1 MPNPSDTQNDDQFE
15 LELRQFRPLAPEP
28 FPIQKINRPPS
39 HRFAGILA
47 IAAVAVVAVV
57 LGWISPY
64 RSRPAT
70 PAAGTEQL
78 PNPQPLTLGR
88 TNTLLARS
96 PSYKAALDALAFQ
109 AQPSPVTQE
118 KRSAIAELS
127 KERIKL

>member
-1 MPNPSDTQNDDQFE
+1 MPNPSDTQSDNQFE
-15 LELRQFRPLAPEP
+15 MDLKQFRPLAPAP
-28 FPIQKINRPPS
+28 LPIQEINRPPS
-39 HRFAGILA
+39 HKFAGILS

-57 LGWISPY
+57 LWLTLPY

-78 PNPQPLTLGR
+78 PSPQPLILGR
-88 TNTLLARS
+88 TNTLLATS

-109 AQPSPVTQE
+109 TQPSPVTRE